1 MPRTNR
7 NFFQRIVSGALPL
20 SILLLCFFSMGA
32 RAAAGGVEANPYEA
46 PARDFARRVA
56 ASFPAATRV
65 AVDVRNRSMLA
76 SSDVAVVRTAFLGEL
91 AERGLSVA
99 TSVADSA
106 DAQVSATIT
115 LSENTGGF
123 LWIAEIRQ
131 GDRSAVMLM
140 AVPRV
145 AAAPPAELPGIT
157 LRSTLV
163 WSGPEDVLASA
174 APLSTT
180 LLSTVPAASVAA
192 STSVAAG
199 APNILLLVTDGVTA
213 TVTDAQHTFKIDLP
227 PTANVAR
234 DAQGALTWSGN
245 TLIAIVNGEACA
257 LAAPLGA
264 SQPQCRA
271 DESPHPAP
279 APTAQF
285 GSQRADL
292 PPACGEAS
300 GEIVAAGAGDY
311 TQPDSIR
318 VYEMRDGA
326 AAPVSPALD
335 FPGPVMSLHVATALQ
350 AEAGPAA
357 LAVIRNLATGD
368 DEVYEISLVC
378 GR

>member
-46 PARDFARRVA
+46 AARDFARRVA
-56 ASFPAATRV
+56 ASFPAGTRV
-65 AVDVRNRSMLA
+65 AVDLRNRSTLA
-76 SSDVAVVRTAFLGEL
+76 AGDVASIRAAFLGEL
-91 AERGLSVA
+91 AERGLLVA
-99 TSVADSA
+99 TPAADSA
-106 DAQVSATIT
+106 DGEASAAIT
-115 LSENTGGF
+115 LSENSEGF

-131 GDRSAVMLM
+131 GDRSAVMLI
-140 AVPRV
+140 AVPRAGTV
-145 AAAPPAELPGIT
+145 PPAEVSGIT
-157 LRSTLV
+157 LRSALV
-163 WSGPEDVLASA
+163 WSGPERVLAATPIA
-174 APLSTT
+174 ATFS
-180 LLSTVPAASVAA
+180 STVPAASPSA
-192 STSVAAG
+192 STTVAAG
-199 APNILLLVTDGVTA
+199 APNILLLVSDGVTA
-213 TVTDAQHTFKIDLP
+213 KVTDAQHTFKIELP
-227 PTANVAR
+227 PSNVAR

-357 LAVIRNLATGD
+357 LAVVHNLATGD
-368 DEVYEISLVC
+368 AEVYEISLVC

>member
-46 PARDFARRVA
+46 AARDFARRVA
-56 ASFPAATRV
+56 ASFPAGTRV
-65 AVDVRNRSMLA
+65 AVDLRNRSTLA
-76 SSDVAVVRTAFLGEL
+76 AGDVASIRAAFLGEL
-91 AERGLSVA
+91 AERGLLVA
-99 TSVADSA
+99 TPAADSA
-106 DAQVSATIT
+106 DGEASATIT
-115 LSENTGGF
+115 LSENSEGF

-131 GDRSAVMLM
+131 GDRSAVMLI
-140 AVPRV
+140 AVPRAGTV
-145 AAAPPAELPGIT
+145 PPAEVSGIT
-157 LRSTLV
+157 LRSALV
-163 WSGPEDVLASA
+163 WSGPERVLAATPIA
-174 APLSTT
+174 ATFS
-180 LLSTVPAASVAA
+180 STVPAASPSA
-192 STSVAAG
+192 STTVAAG
-199 APNILLLVTDGVTA
+199 APNILLLVSDGVTA
-213 TVTDAQHTFKIDLP
+213 KVTDAQHTFKIELP
-227 PTANVAR
+227 PSNVAR

>member
-46 PARDFARRVA
+46 AARDFARRVA
-56 ASFPAATRV
+56 ASFPAGTRV
-65 AVDVRNRSMLA
+65 AVDLRNRSTLA
-76 SSDVAVVRTAFLGEL
+76 AGDVASIRAAFLGEL
-91 AERGLSVA
+91 AERGLLVA
-99 TSVADSA
+99 TPAADSA
-106 DAQVSATIT
+106 DGEASATIT
-115 LSENTGGF
+115 LSENSEGF

-131 GDRSAVMLM
+131 GDRSAVMLI
-140 AVPRV
+140 AVPRAGTV
-145 AAAPPAELPGIT
+145 PPAEVSGIT
-157 LRSTLV
+157 LRSALV
-163 WSGPEDVLASA
+163 WSGPERVLAATPIA
-174 APLSTT
+174 ATFS
-180 LLSTVPAASVAA
+180 STVPAASPSA
-192 STSVAAG
+192 STTVAAG
-199 APNILLLVTDGVTA
+199 APNILLLVSDGVTA
-213 TVTDAQHTFKIDLP
+213 KVTDAQHTFKIELP
-227 PTANVAR
+227 PSNVAR

-271 DESPHPAP
+271 DESPHPSP

-292 PPACGEAS
+292 PPSCGEAS
-300 GEIVAAGAGDY
+300 GEIVAAGTGDY

-318 VYEMRDGA
+318 AYEMRDGA
-326 AAPVSPALD
+326 ASPVSPALE
-335 FPGPVMSLHVATALQ
+335 FPGPVLSLQVVMALQ
-350 AEAGPAA
+350 AEPGPAA
-357 LAVIRNLATGD
+357 LAVVHNLATGD
-368 DEVYEISLVC
+368 AEVYEISLVC